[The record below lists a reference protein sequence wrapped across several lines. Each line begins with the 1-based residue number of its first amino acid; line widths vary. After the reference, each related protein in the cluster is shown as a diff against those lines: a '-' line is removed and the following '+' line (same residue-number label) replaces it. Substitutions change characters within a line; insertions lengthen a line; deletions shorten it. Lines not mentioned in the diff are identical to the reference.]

1 MIYALTFTPARKR
14 HDQTKGSP
22 MTITHPFLPDDPGVG
37 KMEDGLASV
46 GWLILGIGVALGSLA
61 TVTIFI
67 VRGMI

>member
-1 MIYALTFTPARKR
+1 
-14 HDQTKGSP
+14 
-22 MTITHPFLPDDPGVG
+22 MTITHPFIPDDPGVG